1 MLLNQLVEIN
11 EKGAVA
17 SSVNFSM
24 MDDPEMN
31 QNLCECFIFNY
42 DPKKPELSSVGILDA
57 LRRSYHSRTEPN
69 IHLMIQQYGK
79 GKSHFAV
86 AIANFFKKPFDSPEV
101 QGILHQVEMATA
113 NKAKAIAEGLRLY
126 KQNQRQR
133 HLVICLSG
141 DRGGDIRKHFLQ
153 ALLKSLEEEGIQ
165 DSLAQHTC
173 SEPLRYLEN
182 LNTED
187 RAKAEDYLESMGN
200 PDGDLNRLIHLLR
213 NNNPAVIPTVKNLAR
228 HIIGYTL
235 DFSPNIDVEAILKD
249 LLDNLCS
256 GDNPRFQGILILF
269 DELNYYL
276 QSWAADQFGAGGT
289 ALQNITNICETYKGK
304 IALLSFTQIHPSRA
318 VGISATAKDSYLKIS
333 TRLAPKDS
341 SYDEPA
347 SSLELVL
354 DNLLIQKEDTPNWA
368 DFRSRWDNT
377 LLSEARTAY
386 EQRIKIYSQKG
397 WSLDQF
403 YRHLSKG
410 CFPLHPLTAYLLCN
424 LDFTQD
430 RTAIQFI
437 KGYVKD
443 FIQTQ
448 PLEQAGQLNYI
459 YPVALVDTFI
469 ENFSNY
475 SVYTYYKK
483 GLGLVAG
490 SDDPDEL
497 TVLKALFLF
506 YACGE
511 KLTKSDREEHQEIL
525 TTLTGLPKSRIKAAI
540 DKLEKTRDLIYYRP
554 ETKLY
559 RFWEGITPTG
569 IEEEIEDKIK
579 DIPTSV
585 NEIVVHCRSKSKVKD
600 YLGDE
605 TITATQFAQDNKLV
619 GADWRF
625 EYKIYSID
633 GLLKALS
640 SDLTLRDTKEKGILA
655 YVLAETQEELQEF
668 RRTVDKHLSSSPLK
682 HQIAIAISS
691 EETGDLS
698 RVLLKIKTLENKQPS
713 ERRLLG
719 TAYEQL
725 HQRWEEQVDKQA
737 ERLLKS
743 CTYHCIA
750 VEKIPLAERLKPQ
763 RVISALLQDLYSFV
777 PPVDGKEKMR
787 SDHQTGAKIVRF
799 VAQQLLAGSLT
810 PQTLPPESY
819 YRDVIDKI
827 FVNQWGLLNRKYIA
841 QKPTNEKIRAAWD
854 LISQMTNLGGLAE
867 KTVELQKIWKA
878 LSEPPYGYSDYT
890 FTVLLAGWLADHRK
904 EVSLWGAVSVSAKK
918 GALVTSKSQS
928 LKELANSDIFQKP
941 SIFINDWIVK
951 RKAKLIR
958 RKKLEPPVLPP
969 SPIDYNQAKQ
979 YLEAVVAFLDSSES
993 DPVEV
998 GEVTKTQERVFAGVE
1013 KIEAWFQPVE
1023 EAEALPNTVTLGV
1036 LLQLYPQLLQRPPAI
1051 DLTANAISV
1060 KPTQQQRDRQ
1070 NLASQTIREQIEQRV
1085 IEQTERSES
1094 LPTEDACD
1102 AYQEEIG
1109 QLIHQLSQVSSLP
1122 PHLSEILRNSL
1133 QVADRTRAK
1142 IREQAQVGE
1151 SMLKIQRLARDL
1163 DSDSTQQDYT
1173 SIRAEIEALQ
1183 ANISN
1188 GTQEAGQVQQILLD
1202 LDQRYRDLTQQI
1214 EMWEERFSGV
1224 TSPNQILELIK
1235 EIENQ
1240 RRRFTEEAS
1249 EQRIKTLQDQLGKEL
1264 LRIQE
1269 RDDAEKLVRAELS
1282 NAQQKL
1288 QRIRDLP
1295 GSKLPEAFLVYQEL
1309 VTSSLPSL
1317 NLTVSLEEYQEKLEG
1332 FKAQG
1337 RTVISEKFAQ
1347 VYNRKL
1353 NRLEDYESLKDSLQK
1368 SINIIATVDEFAEVR
1383 ANIEQ
1388 AIQHLEDQRE
1398 ELQQQLQ
1405 EKQRQTQD
1413 KQTMQAIRQFKP
1425 AQINTIQLC
1434 EEGIKHVKNLQSQL
1448 NDAERFTT
1456 EINQIVQA
1464 LTEKIASYQ
1473 RSLADLGTR
1482 LATVNNLKDLDRIR
1496 TESAQ
1501 LDFAFKDSAEYPA
1514 YQQLQE
1520 RIELL
1525 KDDLDRVQSLETRD
1539 WQSDS
1544 ILRCYE
1550 ALEEISN
1557 ERVLLHDLARFRERL
1572 SQLEESLQR
1581 KIQTYTQELNEFEQ
1595 NLENVTTARSAQKLH
1610 EELLKKS
1617 SRYSNS
1623 EIEEQYEAIS
1633 SNIKHLIELLQITE
1647 SAKLNTVQACQA
1659 QLDRL
1664 TQWRDT
1670 IEDLT
1675 PQLGERVDS
1684 LCAELEQTKAQILQ
1698 AQKAIAENWLKELGS
1713 QCSQLYRLI
1722 DDTQKLEAANQ
1733 LLKQIQSQ
1741 KPQYIELFSPIHQ
1754 QSLEYIER
1762 QCIDERGK
1770 HKANQILV
1778 WFQELPRLQRRNLY
1792 EKLAEYL
1799 SDATEEFNG

>member
-1 MLLNQLVEIN
+1 MFLNQLVEIN

-17 SSVNFSM
+17 SSVSFSM
-24 MDDPEMN
+24 MDDSGMN

-42 DPKKPELSSVGILDA
+42 DSQKPELSSVGILDA
-57 LRRSYHSRTEPN
+57 LRRSYHSRSEPN

-86 AIANFFKKPFDSPEV
+86 VIANFFKKPFDSPEV
-101 QGILHQVEMATA
+101 QGILHQVEVATV
-113 NKAKAIAEGLRLY
+113 NKAKPIADGLRLY
-126 KQNQRQR
+126 KQNQRHR

-141 DRGGDIRKHFLQ
+141 DQVGDIRKHFLQ
-153 ALLKSLEEEGIQ
+153 AILKSLEEEGIQ
-165 DSLAQHTC
+165 DSLAQYTC

-182 LNTED
+182 LNTEN
-187 RAKAEDYLESMGN
+187 RAKAEDYLESMGS
-200 PDGDLNRLIHLLR
+200 PDGDLNRLIYLLR

-228 HIIGYTL
+228 HLTDFTP
-235 DFSPNIDVEAILKD
+235 DFSADIDIEAILKD

-256 GDNPRFQGILILF
+256 GENPSFQGILILF

-276 QSWAADQFGAGGT
+276 QCWAADQFGAGGI
-289 ALQNITNICETYKGK
+289 ALQNITNICGTYKGK
-304 IALLSFTQIHPSRA
+304 IALLSFTQIHPSGA

-333 TRLAPKDS
+333 NRLAPKDS

-368 DFRSRWDNT
+368 NFRARWDET
-377 LLSEARTAY
+377 LLREARTAY
-386 EQRIKIYSQKG
+386 EQRIKIYNQKG
-397 WSLDQF
+397 WSFDQF

-430 RTAIQFI
+430 RTAIEFI
-437 KGYVKD
+437 KGYVKG

-459 YPVALVDTFI
+459 YAVALVDTFI

-475 SVYTYYKK
+475 PVYTYYKK

-525 TTLTGLPKSRIKAAI
+525 ATLTGLPKSRIKAAI
-540 DKLEKTRDLIYYRP
+540 NKLEKTRDLIYYRP

-579 DIPTSV
+579 DTPTSLDTV
-585 NEIVVHCRSKSKVKD
+585 VVHCQSKVKD

-605 TITATQFAQDNKLV
+605 SINATQFAQDNKLV

-633 GLLKALS
+633 GLLRALS
-640 SDLTLRDTKEKGILA
+640 SDQTLRGTKEKGILA

-668 RRTVDKHLSSSPLK
+668 RRTVDKHLSSSPIK

-698 RVLLKIKTLENKQPS
+698 RVLLKIKTLKNKEESSQK
-713 ERRLLG
+713 RLFG
-719 TAYEQL
+719 TAYEEL
-725 HQRWEEQVDKQA
+725 HQRWEEQVNKQA

-750 VEKIPLAERLKPQ
+750 LEKIPQAERVKSQ
-763 RVISALLQDLYSFV
+763 RVISALLQELYSFV
-777 PPVDGKEKMR
+777 PPVDGIDKMR

-810 PQTLPPESY
+810 PQTLPPENY
-819 YRDVIDKI
+819 YRDVIDKV

-841 QKPTNEKIRAAWD
+841 QEPTNEKIRAAWD
-854 LISQMTNLGGLAE
+854 LISQMTNLGGLSE
-867 KTVELQKIWKA
+867 KTVDLQKIWKA
-878 LSEPPYGYSDYT
+878 LSGPPYGYSDYT
-890 FTVLLAGWLADHRK
+890 FTVLLAGWLAYYRK
-904 EVSLWGAVSVSAKK
+904 EVSLSGAVSVYAKK
-918 GALVTSKSQS
+918 GALVTSKPQS
-928 LKELANSDIFQKP
+928 LKDWANTDILQKP
-941 SIFINDWIVK
+941 SIFVNDWIVK
-951 RKAKLIR
+951 GKAKLIR
-958 RKKLEPPVLPP
+958 RKKLEPPVLTP

-979 YLEAVVAFLDSSES
+979 YLEAVVAFLDASES

-998 GEVTKTQERVFAGVE
+998 GEVTKTQERVVAGVE
-1013 KIEAWFQPVE
+1013 QIEAWFQPVE
-1023 EAEALPNTVTLGV
+1023 EADALSNTVTLEV
-1036 LLQLYPQLLQRPPAI
+1036 LLQLYPQLLQRPPAF

-1070 NLASQTIREQIEQRV
+1070 NLALQTIGEQIEQRV
-1085 IEQTERSES
+1085 TEHSERSES
-1094 LPTEDACD
+1094 LPTEGSCHT
-1102 AYQEEIG
+1102 YQEETE
-1109 QLIHQLSQVSSLP
+1109 QLINQLTQVSSLP
-1122 PHLSEILRNSL
+1122 PYLRDILRNSL
-1133 QVADRTRAK
+1133 QAADRTRAK

-1151 SMLKIQRLARDL
+1151 CMLKIQRLARDL
-1163 DSDSTQQDYT
+1163 DSDSTQQEYT
-1173 SIRAEIEALQ
+1173 STRAEIEALQ
-1183 ANISN
+1183 ANIPN
-1188 GTQEAGQVQQILLD
+1188 GTQEAEQIQQILLD
-1202 LDQRYRDLTQQI
+1202 LNQRYGDLTQHI
-1214 EMWEERFSGV
+1214 EMWEERFSTV

-1249 EQRIKTLQDQLGKEL
+1249 EQRIKTLQDQLDKEL

-1295 GSKLPEAFLVYQEL
+1295 GSKLSEAFLVYQEL
-1309 VTSSLPSL
+1309 VDSSLPSL
-1317 NLTVSLEEYQEKLEG
+1317 NLAVSLDEYQEKLEG
-1332 FKAQG
+1332 FKVQG
-1337 RTVISEKFAQ
+1337 RTVISEKLAQ
-1347 VYNRKL
+1347 GYNRKL

-1368 SINIIATVDEFAEVR
+1368 NRNIIITADEFAEIR
-1383 ANIEQ
+1383 ANIEK

-1398 ELQQQLQ
+1398 ELQKQLQ

-1413 KQTMQAIRQFKP
+1413 KRTMQVIRQFKP
-1425 AQINTIQLC
+1425 AQVNTIQLC
-1434 EEGIKHVKNLQSQL
+1434 EEGIKEVKNLQSQL
-1448 NDAERFTT
+1448 HESEQFTV
-1456 EINQIVQA
+1456 EINQIVHS

-1473 RSLADLGTR
+1473 RSLENLGTC
-1482 LATVNNLKDLDRIR
+1482 LATVANLKDLDGIR
-1496 TESAQ
+1496 AECAQ

-1525 KDDLDRVQSLETRD
+1525 KDDLELVQSLETRNR
-1539 WQSDS
+1539 QSDS
-1544 ILRCYE
+1544 LARCHE

-1557 ERVLLHDLARFRERL
+1557 ERVLLHHLDRFRERL

-1595 NLENVTTARSAQKLH
+1595 NLENVTTARAAQKLH

-1617 SRYSNS
+1617 SCYSNS

-1633 SNIKHLIELLQITE
+1633 LNIKQLIELLQITE

-1664 TQWRDT
+1664 IQWRDT

-1675 PQLGERVDS
+1675 PQLGERVDY
-1684 LCAELEQTKAQILQ
+1684 LCAELERTKAQILQ
-1698 AQKAIAENWLKELGS
+1698 EQKPIIENWLKELS
-1713 QCSQLYRLI
+1713 SECSQLYRLI
-1722 DDTQKLEAANQ
+1722 DDSEKLEAANQ

-1741 KPQYIELFSPIHQ
+1741 KSQYIELLSPMDR

-1762 QCIDERGK
+1762 QCIDEQGK

-1778 WFQELPRLQRRNLY
+1778 LFQQLPRLQRRNLY